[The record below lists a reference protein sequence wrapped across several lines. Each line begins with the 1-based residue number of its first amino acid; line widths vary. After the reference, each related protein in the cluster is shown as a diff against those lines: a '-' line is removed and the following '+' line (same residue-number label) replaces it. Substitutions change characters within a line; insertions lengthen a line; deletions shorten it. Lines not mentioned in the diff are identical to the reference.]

1 MGRTGITLTRFIIET
16 QAGYP
21 AATGEFSALLAQIG
35 LAGKLI
41 AHDLRRAGLINILGT
56 TGETNVQGEAVKKL
70 DAIANETFVKVFQYS
85 GLVCALASEEM
96 EKPVQLPEN
105 WPHGKYMLL
114 FDPLDG
120 SSNTDVN
127 MPLGAIFSILRY
139 EGKGGLP
146 SAQELVRKGTEQIAA
161 GYLMYGSSTM
171 LVFTSGRGVNGFTL
185 DPGIGEYLLS
195 HENIRMPAR
204 GTVYAVNEGNYHKW
218 PAGTRRYI
226 DFLKESD
233 KATGRPYSLRYSG
246 CLAADVHRMLLG
258 GGIYLYPGET
268 DKPEGK
274 LRLLYEANP
283 LAMVVEQAGGRAS
296 TGTMRILEV
305 EPKAVHQRVPLLI
318 GSAEDVSLAEAFIS
332 GAR

>member
-16 QAGYP
+16 RAGDP
-21 AATGEFSALLAQIG
+21 AATGEFSVLLAQIG

-56 TGETNVQGEAVKKL
+56 TGGVNVQGEAVKKL
-70 DAIANETFVKVFQYS
+70 DEIAIETFIKFCQDS

-96 EKPVQLPEN
+96 EKPLQLPEN
-105 WPHGKYMLL
+105 WPRGKYMLL

-146 SAQELVRKGTEQIAA
+146 SAADIVRKGTEQVAG

-185 DPGIGEYLLS
+185 HPGIGEYLLS

-204 GTVYAVNEGNYHKW
+204 GKVYAVNEGNYHKW

-226 DFLKESD
+226 DHLKESD
-233 KATGRPYSLRYSG
+233 KATGRPYSSRYSG
-246 CLAADVHRMLLG
+246 CLAADVHRLLLG
-258 GGIYLYPGET
+258 GGIYPYPGET
-268 DKPEGK
+268 DKPGGK
-274 LRLLYEANP
+274 LGQLYEAQS
-283 LAMVVEQAGGRAS
+283 LALIAGQAGGGAS
-296 TGTMRILEV
+296 
-305 EPKAVHQRVPLLI
+305 AW
-318 GSAEDVSLAEAFIS
+318 S
-332 GAR
+332 